1 MAETKN
7 VHLMLFPE
15 DRMDEV
21 AEALSRLRENGYSHD
36 DISVISGVPL
46 SERVLGRPMAWTS
59 IGKIGIVG
67 AITGFII
74 ALALTMGTPL
84 LYGLRVGGQPIIAI
98 PTSIVVFF
106 ELTMLGLLLST
117 FLGVSVEMITPSF
130 GPKGYHPAV
139 NAGKVGILFNGDR
152 KLDAD
157 LERTLIDLGAEFE
170 EVQKL

>member
-1 MAETKN
+1 MADTKN

-21 AEALSRLRENGYSHD
+21 AEALSRLREYGYSHD
-36 DISVISGVPL
+36 DISVVSGVPL

-59 IGKIGIVG
+59 IGKIGIAG
-67 AITGFII
+67 AIVGFII
-74 ALALTMGTPL
+74 ALVLTMGTPL
-84 LYGLRVGGQPIIAI
+84 LYGLRVGGQPIFAI

-117 FLGVSVEMITPSF
+117 FLGVAVEMMTPSF
-130 GPKGYHPAV
+130 GPQGYHPDV
-139 NAGKVGILFNGDR
+139 NAGKVAIMFNGDK
-152 KLDAD
+152 KLDGN
-157 LERTLIDLGAEFE
+157 LEQSLIELGAEFE

>member
-15 DRMDEV
+15 DRLDEV
-21 AEALSRLRENGYSHD
+21 AEALSRLREHGYSHD

-59 IGKIGIVG
+59 IGKIGIAG
-67 AITGFII
+67 AILGFII
-74 ALALTMGTPL
+74 ALVLTLGTPL
-84 LYGLRVGGQPIIAI
+84 LYGLRVGGQPIFAI
-98 PTSIVVFF
+98 PTTIVVLF

-130 GPKGYHPAV
+130 GPKGYHPDV
-139 NAGKVGILFNGDR
+139 NAGKVGILFNADK
-152 KLDAD
+152 KLDAN
-157 LERTLIDLGAEFE
+157 LEQSLIELGAEFE
-170 EVQKL
+170 EVQKP